1 MPFCSSCGTE
11 NKAAVKF
18 CSECGK
24 PVSVAPAAEAETD
37 LVASAP
43 KKSLLKNKLFLFG
56 GGGFLALVLLVVGV
70 VALTPFSLDAKSAE
84 ARLMTADDFAFSAVD
99 AKEPNSVME
108 GNYPLFRASDK
119 CTEDVDLQTMI
130 NDEGVLLASADFSQ
144 DTSDTTMVHFD
155 EDIIQFPDAETANRA
170 VELARLGYA
179 DSNCEY
185 NSIGEY
191 ENVSTIGK
199 FSDGGDLQSAL
210 GVGGTNSFY
219 LRYESNMIVTGA
231 YTFNINQDQRIAVIA
246 RGPYVV
252 IIRGVVDAED
262 KGVST
267 TEMEDSIRTAVRK
280 IFG

>member
-1 MPFCSSCGTE
+1 
-11 NKAAVKF
+11 
-18 CSECGK
+18 
-24 PVSVAPAAEAETD
+24 
-37 LVASAP
+37 
-43 KKSLLKNKLFLFG
+43 
-56 GGGFLALVLLVVGV
+56 
-70 VALTPFSLDAKSAE
+70 
-84 ARLMTADDFAFSAVD
+84 
-99 AKEPNSVME
+99 ME

-210 GVGGTNSFY
+210 GVGGPNSFY

-231 YTFNINQDQRIAVIA
+231 YSFNINQDQRIAVIA

-252 IIRGVVDAED
+252 IIRGVIDAED